1 LIALRCAQ
9 IAWVKSM
16 GLPESTAIRLR
27 TQLDCLPAILAG
39 VSEGALDRRPNPEKW
54 SARENLA
61 HLARYHEMFLKR
73 IARIRSEDRPLLAR
87 YVAEDDP
94 KWPLWAALP
103 VSEVLTRLRAL
114 RAEMLELVEQLPD
127 KDLSRTALHSRF
139 GEMTL
144 AQWLEFFL
152 LHEAHHL
159 FVVMQRVRE

>member
-1 LIALRCAQ
+1 
-9 IAWVKSM
+9 
-16 GLPESTAIRLR
+16 
-27 TQLDCLPAILAG
+27 
-39 VSEGALDRRPNPEKW
+39 
-54 SARENLA
+54 
-61 HLARYHEMFLKR
+61 LARYHEMFLRR

-94 KWPLWAALP
+94 KWPQWAALP
-103 VSEVLTRLRAL
+103 VSEVVTRLRAL
-114 RAEMLELVEQLPD
+114 RAEMLELVEHLSD
-127 KDLSRTALHSRF
+127 RELSRTALHLRF

>member
-1 LIALRCAQ
+1 
-9 IAWVKSM
+9 
-16 GLPESTAIRLR
+16 
-27 TQLDCLPAILAG
+27 
-39 VSEGALDRRPNPEKW
+39 
-54 SARENLA
+54 
-61 HLARYHEMFLKR
+61 MFLRR

-94 KWPLWAALP
+94 KWPQWAALP
-103 VSEVLTRLRAL
+103 VSEVVTRLRAL
-114 RAEMLELVEQLPD
+114 RAEMLELVEHLSD
-127 KDLSRTALHSRF
+127 RELSRTALHLRF

>member
-1 LIALRCAQ
+1 
-9 IAWVKSM
+9 
-16 GLPESTAIRLR
+16 
-27 TQLDCLPAILAG
+27 
-39 VSEGALDRRPNPEKW
+39 
-54 SARENLA
+54 
-61 HLARYHEMFLKR
+61 MFLRR

-94 KWPLWAALP
+94 KWPQWAALP
-103 VSEVLTRLRAL
+103 ANEVLTRLRAL
-114 RAEMLELVEQLPD
+114 RAEMLELVEHLSD
-127 KDLSRTALHSRF
+127 RELSRTALHSRF